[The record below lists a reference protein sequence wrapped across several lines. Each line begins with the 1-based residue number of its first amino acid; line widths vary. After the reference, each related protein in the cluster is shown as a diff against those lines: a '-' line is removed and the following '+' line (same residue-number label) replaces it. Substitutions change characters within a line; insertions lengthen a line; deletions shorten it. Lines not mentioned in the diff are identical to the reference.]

1 LYCLPFVCCLP
12 FVYCLSPSWHIALF
26 PAVIDTACCCR
37 YGTWSF
43 PLASVTLQGVHG
55 CYLKCNNLTA
65 SPCCFSHYPVTLLCL
80 LQICITVFFLA
91 SVTLRG
97 VTVVDAN
104 PYSLPFVCLWLANVA
119 VGSGLILVVSAILV
133 WVPVYDGRLANARLG
148 GLCAVSASLCAVMP
162 MMCGSVGPV

>member
-1 LYCLPFVCCLP
+1 MLLCSLPLVTNPGAAERLCWLLTHSLVQIPTCPLTSLQCLPLP
-12 FVYCLSPSWHIALF
+12 ML
-26 PAVIDTACCCR
+26 
-37 YGTWSF
+37 
-43 PLASVTLQGVHG
+43 
-55 CYLKCNNLTA
+55 
-65 SPCCFSHYPVTLLCL
+65 L

-148 GLCAVSASLCAVMP
+148 GLCAVSTVICMLLLWTTSVMQRPDTMCVPHVQLWAV
-162 MMCGSVGPV
+162 G

>member
-1 LYCLPFVCCLP
+1 
-12 FVYCLSPSWHIALF
+12 
-26 PAVIDTACCCR
+26 
-37 YGTWSF
+37 
-43 PLASVTLQGVHG
+43 
-55 CYLKCNNLTA
+55 
-65 SPCCFSHYPVTLLCL
+65 
-80 LQICITVFFLA
+80 VFFLA

-148 GLCAVSASLCAVMP
+148 GLCAVSAVTELYPPLAVASRTANLPLESLGGLCPVSAVICMLAWHHKQAAIRLGRLCAV
-162 MMCGSVGPV
+162 CVLLV